1 MTSTHPKR
9 IAVGIDLG
17 TTNSCVAVVQNSNVE
32 IIINEAGQRITPSCV
47 AFTENERHVGV
58 AAKNQASRNPQNTIY
73 EIKRLIGRKFDD
85 EIVQKAV
92 RNWPF
97 KVINVKGSPNVKVM
111 HMKQEKTFSP
121 EQISAAILTNMK
133 QIAESQLG
141 VKIVDAVI
149 TVPAYFN
156 DGQRQATKD
165 AGTIAGLNVLKILS
179 EPTAAA
185 VAYGRFMKIK
195 TQKNVLIFDLGGGTF
210 DVSIVTISDGDF
222 SVQAV
227 GGDTHLGGTDF
238 TNKLVDHFL
247 AVIKRKHG
255 EDLSSKQK
263 ALRRLRSSCE
273 DAKCTLSFSMSAD
286 LNIEG
291 LFENNDFY
299 ETIYREKFEQL
310 CLPLFEKTIE
320 IVEQTLDGAELSWKQ
335 ISDIIL
341 VGGSTRI
348 PKLQEML
355 KKFFGGRELIK
366 SINPDE
372 AVAYG
377 AAVEAALL
385 SGDNSIKD
393 HTVGDVIPLSLSV
406 EIKGGNVVVG
416 LKQNTKIPI
425 SRTINLTTA
434 SDYQEAADFKIFEGE
449 RSQSKDNHLL
459 GTFRLTNIEYALK
472 GAPNFAVTFVV
483 DRDGILTVSAVD
495 KKTRDSNKIK
505 ITANKNRLI
514 QEDIDKMIAE
524 EKAFDGRM

>member
-1 MTSTHPKR
+1 MASTHPKR

-17 TTNSCVAVVQNSNVE
+17 TSNTCVGVVQDGEVE
-32 IIINEAGQRITPSCV
+32 VMINESGNRITPSCV
-47 AFTENERHVGV
+47 AFTKTKRLLGQ

-85 EIVQKAV
+85 EIVQKDV

-97 KVINVKGSPNVKVM
+97 KVINANGTPNVKVM
-111 HMKQEKTFSP
+111 YKNREETFSP
-121 EQISAAILTNMK
+121 EQISAAILTKMK

-141 VKIVDAVI
+141 VGIVDAVI
-149 TVPAYFN
+149 TVPAYFT

-185 VAYGRFMKIK
+185 VAYGRFKKIK
-195 TQKNVLIFDLGGGTF
+195 KQKNVLIFDLGGGTF

-227 GGDTHLGGTDF
+227 GGDTHLGGSDF
-238 TNKLVDHFL
+238 DSKLVEHFL
-247 AVIKRKHG
+247 AVIKRKYRV
-255 EDLSSKQK
+255 DLSSNYRV
-263 ALRRLRSSCE
+263 LRRLRSCCE
-273 DAKCTLSFSMSAD
+273 EAKCTLSFAMNAD
-286 LNIEG
+286 LTIECLYEG
-291 LFENNDFY
+291 NDFS
-299 ETIYREKFEQL
+299 ETIYREKFENL
-310 CLPLFEKTIE
+310 CIPLFERTIE
-320 IVEQTLDGAELSWKQ
+320 IVEKTLDDAELSRDQ

-355 KKFFGGRELIK
+355 KEFFGGRELTK

-393 HTVGDVIPLSLSV
+393 HTLGDVIPLSLSV
-406 EIKGGNVVVG
+406 EVLGGTVVIG
-416 LKQNTKIPI
+416 LKRNTRIPI

-434 SDYQEAADFKIFEGE
+434 YDYQEAVNFKIFEGE
-449 RSQSKDNHLL
+449 RSQSKDNTLL
-459 GTFRLTNIEYALK
+459 GSFRLTNIEYALK
-472 GAPNFAVTFVV
+472 GVPSFAATFSV
-483 DRDGILTVSAVD
+483 DEDGILTVSAVD
-495 KKTRDSNKIK
+495 KKTGDSNG
-505 ITANKNRLI
+505 ITIVDNKGRLDLNTI
-514 QEDIDKMIAE
+514 NKMIGE
-524 EKAFDGRM
+524 ERTMV